1 MLDHLTKNNHRHG
14 TTMFNEKLREAVIRV
29 MEDEEKDAEHNAN
42 NVTTD
47 TLFQPSVT
55 VNAQNKDANVTYER
69 NCFSGIIAEM
79 MK

>member
-47 TLFQPSVT
+47 TFVSVASHCKCT
-55 VNAQNKDANVTYER
+55 KER
-69 NCFSGIIAEM
+69 CKRDILETN
-79 MK
+79 